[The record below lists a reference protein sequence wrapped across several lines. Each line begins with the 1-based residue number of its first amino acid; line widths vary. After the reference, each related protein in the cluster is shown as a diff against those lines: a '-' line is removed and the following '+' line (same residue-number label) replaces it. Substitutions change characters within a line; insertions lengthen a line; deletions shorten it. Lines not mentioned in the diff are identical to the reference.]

1 MVRVTENVPYL
12 ITRTLDIGAMG
23 LVIPRVHSPE
33 QARMAAE
40 MMKYPPQGRRGFGMR
55 STITDYTWTNA
66 AEEMASANRETM
78 VVLQIESQEGLSS
91 VEQIAQTPGVDVL
104 FIGPYDLSI
113 SMGIAEQFENPAFWQ
128 AVDRVIAACEREG
141 IAAGIQTGDMGIL
154 REARR
159 RGVRFLLYSND
170 VTVMFEGYRDAVT
183 RLRGEAQAEAA
194 QT

>member
-1 MVRVTENVPYL
+1 
-12 ITRTLDIGAMG
+12 
-23 LVIPRVHSPE
+23 
-33 QARMAAE
+33 
-40 MMKYPPQGRRGFGMR
+40 
-55 STITDYTWTNA
+55 
-66 AEEMASANRETM
+66 
-78 VVLQIESQEGLSS
+78 
-91 VEQIAQTPGVDVL
+91 
-104 FIGPYDLSI
+104 
-113 SMGIAEQFENPAFWQ
+113 MGIAEQFENPAFWQ
-128 AVDRVIAACEREG
+128 AVDRVIAACEQEG